1 MSQLLNIFLE
11 PAKVFSE
18 LREKPSFWLPLLLSM
33 ASMAAVVLFYFM
45 TVDSNW
51 YLDHALL
58 ASGKEMSAAE
68 IAQAKQVMPGTRVMG
83 FFGAPSAALGIAIVS
98 AITALYLMLAGKVT
112 ATAISFK
119 QAFSLVCWA
128 NMPMLLGALIAFI
141 GVLTMEPKT
150 AIESLMLTNVD
161 PLVMSLPVDHDW
173 SKFAKGFNLLN
184 FWVVYLMALG
194 WRTWSKASWTQ
205 AVIVAALPSV
215 VIYGCWALI
224 VVLTS

>member
-18 LREKPSFWLPLLLSM
+18 LREKPNFWLPLLLSM

-128 NMPMLLGALIAFI
+128 NMPMLLGALMDRIGRRPLAIA
-141 GVLTMEPKT
+141 GTLSGGLVLS
-150 AIESLMLTNVD
+150 SLLLAGNNV
-161 PLVMSLPVDHDW
+161 PLVVTLV
-173 SKFAKGFNLLN
+173 
-184 FWVVYLMALG
+184 ALG
-194 WRTWSKASWTQ
+194 WAR
-205 AVIVAALPSV
+205 L
-215 VIYGCWALI
+215 
-224 VVLTS
+224 